1 MTIDEIE
8 QWRQTALDEA
18 MRYCASVPGV
28 VLSWEMDRINTFCD
42 QLIRE
47 ADDGRDV
54 HTLQR
59 RES

>member
-1 MTIDEIE
+1 MTRDEIE
-8 QWRQTALDEA
+8 QWRQKALDEI

-47 ADDGRDV
+47 EDD
-54 HTLQR
+54 R
-59 RES
+59 RETERS